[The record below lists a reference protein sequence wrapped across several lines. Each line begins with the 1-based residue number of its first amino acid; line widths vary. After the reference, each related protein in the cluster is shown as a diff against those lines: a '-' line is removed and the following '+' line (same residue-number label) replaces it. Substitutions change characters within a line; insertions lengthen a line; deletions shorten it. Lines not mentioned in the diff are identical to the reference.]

1 LTFSGSEAKA
11 SMIPTFAR
19 EIVDDFDAAR
29 EQFCE
34 FVQE

>member
-1 LTFSGSEAKA
+1 
-11 SMIPTFAR
+11 MIPTFAR